1 MKARFIA
8 LAALVLGLASCQQEF
23 NGVTP
28 VGGEVDFQLQVDAR
42 ELATRAGENGAAD
55 DQKSKNSAF
64 GAIDYYQGTDWSQ
77 VDLRYTLEVYDADA
91 LDAAPVKDRQVV
103 IVDEYQPVTFDLRLV
118 PNRDYQFVVFADFV
132 PEGST
137 ATVEGETLV
146 GHNTKLGLHHIING
160 TLQNIEINGDAIND
174 ESTDAYFY
182 SDVIRV
188 ENSNAKS
195 IVLKRPYGKV
205 RVIATDLHE
214 LNLNV
219 EPASVVVAY
228 TAKHPQTFN
237 AVTGEIGATENV
249 EYTLSANYNQ
259 GVCKESLAGHYY
271 NAGYDEYKEEN
282 LFENANDEVRHK
294 YMTLF
299 TDYILAEDEQTAI
312 HFTMTVKD
320 RDKETI
326 KTTEFNTDIPVQRNH
341 LTTVIGNVLTTATE
355 INVTID
361 DNFENYYEIETVFV
375 SSAREFQLALDAYK
389 NGQVILF
396 DGNIEG
402 NVVINQKVDVHYLIE
417 GNGYNY
423 DGTIEINGDA
433 RQADPDSVTLRNIN
447 FKTAKEG
454 INVIDSNENKKY
466 GKNYNYAHNITIED
480 CTFELGEGSVAVKMR
495 QSKNVVIK
503 NCKMNAGHSFA
514 QFYGVN
520 GVTVSEVKAENIK
533 NGISFGTSTNAVVKA
548 STFDVEGYGFRGEPG
563 GDLLVDSTKI
573 TADKPV
579 IVRKLTAGNYDL
591 TINGTELNSLMGY
604 QVIFTN
610 GDDEGA
616 LVEPQGT
623 FNFNADAEYLV
634 FPGDVKIAYDA
645 FSLQAAIDAAA
656 KGETIYVAGKC
667 NCEGIFLIN
676 KDINIKGYA
685 AGATIT
691 GKVGII
697 AGSDNT
703 TFENIKFVVNGDT
716 EKGAPNSQTNKNGI
730 VVVYASAVGFEN
742 CSFEGMTEAVYAIYN
757 KDNNAE
763 ERITVEGCTFN
774 GNRAIRTRANVV
786 VDGCT
791 FVGNTKP
798 IVDVLGFGATDV
810 EGYVQF
816 TNNVAKVDAP
826 VAGVMLKVGNHEFR
840 HVVFNV
846 GENHEDINSI
856 WRDAAHTHANLANF
870 TREFTNEV
878 KIINYDAKE
887 TYQVATAN
895 QLQLLLDDDVNVLNV
910 EVTEKIDYVGNGFEI
925 NRDATI
931 DFKNNVLNAGSTAT
945 SYWYALQINN
955 GAVTIKNANFTR
967 AGIFAGENANVVFEN
982 GTINHKPER
991 TSRYIF
997 CAKSGATIT
1006 VKDGTF
1012 KNDRAKNSF
1021 FWADAAT
1028 IVVEGGNFGGVASNN
1043 KVVTTNGGQ
1052 VIIYGGTFNFDP
1064 TAWVAEGYQAVKSG
1078 STWTVSAL

>member
-1 MKARFIA
+1 MKAKFIA
-8 LAALVLGLASCQQEF
+8 LAALVLGLASCQQDF
-23 NGVTP
+23 DAP
-28 VGGEVDFQLQVDAR
+28 VQMNGEVDFQLSVA
-42 ELATRAGENGAAD
+42 ATEVTRGYDLDGDGKEGHD
-55 DQKSKNSAF
+55 SAH
-64 GAIDYYQGTDWSQ
+64 GAIDYLSEADWAKY
-77 VDLRYTLEVYDADA
+77 DLRYSLEVYDVADDYTKA
-91 LDAAPVKDRQVV
+91 VPVKDRMVQ
-103 IVDEYQPVTFDLRLV
+103 IVDSYQAVNFDLRLV
-118 PNRDYQFVVFADFV
+118 PNRDYHFVVFADFV
-132 PEGST
+132 PQGAKDNVNPAIDAQKE
-137 ATVEGETLV
+137 
-146 GHNTKLGLHHIING
+146 LGLRH
-160 TLQNIEINGDAIND
+160 NIGENLGQITIKADAIND
-174 ESTDAYFY
+174 EIADAYFATR
-182 SDVIRV
+182 DITIT
-188 ENSNAKS
+188 NSAS
-195 IVLKRPYGKV
+195 QDIVLKRPYGKV
-205 RVIATDLHE
+205 RVIATDLAE

-219 EPASVVVAY
+219 EPKFVEVAY
-228 TAKHPQTFN
+228 TAVHPAAFN
-237 AVTGEIGATENV
+237 AVTGEISA
-249 EYTLSANYNQ
+249 EYTTANYKYEYAEIS
-259 GVCKESLAGHYY
+259 KESLANHLYTQYY
-271 NAGYDEYKEEN
+271 DDKSVFGVT
-282 LFENANDEVRHK
+282 NANNVLRHTH
-294 YMTLF
+294 MTLF
-299 TDYILAEDEQTAI
+299 TDYILAEDQQAPI
-312 HFTMTVKD
+312 HFTMTVYD
-320 RDKETI
+320 QNANPIKETV
-326 KTTEFNTDIPVQRNH
+326 FNTDIPVKRNM
-341 LTTVIGNVLTTATE
+341 LTTVIGNVLTTATD

-361 DNFENYYEIETVFV
+361 DNFESEYNREMVFV
-375 SSAREFQLALDAYK
+375 SSARELQEALDAYK
-389 NGQVILF
+389 EGQTILF
-396 DGNIEG
+396 EDNIEG
-402 NVVINQKVDVHYLIE
+402 TVVINQEVGVNYLIE

-433 RQADPDSVTLRNIN
+433 RQLDADSVTLRNIN
-447 FKTAKEG
+447 FKTAKKS
-454 INVIDSNENKKY
+454 INAIDSNENTKY

-480 CTFELGEGSVAVKMR
+480 CTFELGEGSVGLKMR

-503 NCKMNAGHSFA
+503 NCKMTAGHSFA

-520 GVTVSEVKAENIK
+520 GVEVAYTEVTGAK
-533 NGISFGTSTNAVVKA
+533 NGISFGTSTNVAVKE
-548 STFDVEGYGFRGEPG
+548 STFVVEGYGFRGEPSG
-563 GDLLVDSTKI
+563 EVLADGVEI

-579 IVRKLTAGNYDL
+579 IVRKLTAGNYNL
-591 TINGTELNSLMGY
+591 TINNSELTSLMGY

-610 GDDEGA
+610 GDDEGK

-623 FNFNADAEYLV
+623 FKFEADKEFLV
-634 FPGDVKIAYDA
+634 FPGDVKVAYDA
-645 FSLQAAIDAAA
+645 ESLQEAIDAAA

-716 EKGAPNSQTNKNGI
+716 KDGAPNSQTNKNGI
-730 VVVYASAVGFEN
+730 VVIYASAVGFNN
-742 CSFEGMTEAVYAIYN
+742 CSFEGMNEDVYAIFN

-763 ERITVEGCTFN
+763 ERVTVENCKFN

-798 IVDVLGFGATDV
+798 IVDVLGFGANDV

-816 TNNVAKVDAP
+816 TNNKSEANVP
-826 VAGVMLKVGNHEFR
+826 GVMLKVGNHEFR

-846 GENHEDINSI
+846 GQNEVAAINTI
-856 WRDAAHTHANLANF
+856 WRDKEYTDANLANF

-878 KIINYDAKE
+878 KIILFEGGDEA
-887 TYQVATAN
+887 QVAATAN
-895 QLQLLLDDDVNVLNV
+895 QLQTLLDNEDEVDVV
-910 EVTEKIDYVGNGFEI
+910 VTEKIDYVGKGFEI

-931 DFKNNVLNAGSTAT
+931 DFDNKVLNAGSTAT
-945 SYWYALQINN
+945 SYWYALEINN
-955 GAVTIKNANFTR
+955 GDVNIKNANFTR

-997 CAKSGATIT
+997 CAQSGATIT

-1028 IVVEGGNFGGVASNN
+1028 IVVEGGNFGGEASNK
-1043 KVVTTNGGQ
+1043 KVVTSNGGQ
-1052 VIIYGGTFNFDP
+1052 VIIKGGTFNFDP
-1064 TAWVAEGYQAVKSG
+1064 TAWLAEGYTATKSG

>member
-1 MKARFIA
+1 
-8 LAALVLGLASCQQEF
+8 
-23 NGVTP
+23 
-28 VGGEVDFQLQVDAR
+28 
-42 ELATRAGENGAAD
+42 
-55 DQKSKNSAF
+55 
-64 GAIDYYQGTDWSQ
+64 
-77 VDLRYTLEVYDADA
+77 
-91 LDAAPVKDRQVV
+91 
-103 IVDEYQPVTFDLRLV
+103 
-118 PNRDYQFVVFADFV
+118 
-132 PEGST
+132 
-137 ATVEGETLV
+137 
-146 GHNTKLGLHHIING
+146 
-160 TLQNIEINGDAIND
+160 
-174 ESTDAYFY
+174 
-182 SDVIRV
+182 
-188 ENSNAKS
+188 
-195 IVLKRPYGKV
+195 
-205 RVIATDLHE
+205 
-214 LNLNV
+214 
-219 EPASVVVAY
+219 
-228 TAKHPQTFN
+228 
-237 AVTGEIGATENV
+237 
-249 EYTLSANYNQ
+249 
-259 GVCKESLAGHYY
+259 
-271 NAGYDEYKEEN
+271 
-282 LFENANDEVRHK
+282 
-294 YMTLF
+294 LF
-299 TDYILAEDEQTAI
+299 TDYILANAEQTPFQ
-312 HFTMTVKD
+312 FTMTVESANG
-320 RDKETI
+320 KEI
-326 KTTEFNTDIPVQRNH
+326 KTTQFNTDIPVERNK
-341 LTTVIGNVLTTATE
+341 LTTIIGNVLTTATE
-355 INVTID
+355 INITID
-361 DNFENYYEIETVFV
+361 DNFDGEYKREMVFV
-375 SSAREFQLALDAYK
+375 SSARELQEALNAYK
-389 NGQVILF
+389 EGQTILF
-396 DGNIEG
+396 EANIEG
-402 NVVINQKVDVHYLIE
+402 NVVINQKIDVNYLIE

-520 GVTVSEVKAENIK
+520 GVTVSGVKVENTK
-533 NGISFGTSTNAVVKA
+533 NGIAFGTSTNCVVKE
-548 STFDVEGYGFRGEPG
+548 STFVVEGYGFRGEPSG
-563 GDLLVDSTKI
+563 ELLVDSAKI

-579 IVRKLTAGNYDL
+579 IVRKLTTGNYDL
-591 TINGTELNSLMGY
+591 TINNTELVSNMGY

-616 LVEPQGT
+616 LVDPKGS
-623 FNFNADAEYLV
+623 FNFETDAEYLV

-703 TFENIKFVVNGDT
+703 TFENIKFVVNKDT
-716 EKGAPNSQTNKNGI
+716 EKGAPNGQTNKNGI

-798 IVDVLGFGATDV
+798 IVDVLGFGAADV
-810 EGYVQF
+810 NGYVQF
-816 TNNVAKVDAP
+816 TNNKSEANVP
-826 VAGVMLKVGNHEFR
+826 GVMLKVGNHEFR

-846 GENHEDINSI
+846 GQNEVAAINTI
-856 WRDAAHTHANLANF
+856 WRDKEYTDANLANF
-870 TREFTNEV
+870 TREFTNDV
-878 KIINYDAKE
+878 NIILYEGGDEA
-887 TYQVATAN
+887 QVAATAN
-895 QLQLLLDDDVNVLNV
+895 QLQTLLDNEDEVDVV
-910 EVTEKIDYVGNGFEI
+910 VTEKIDYVGKAFEI

-931 DFKNNVLNAGSTAT
+931 DFDNKELNAGSTA
-945 SYWYALQINN
+945 SSKNYALEISN
-955 GAVTIKNANFTR
+955 GDVNIYNANFTR
-967 AGIFAGENANVVFEN
+967 AGIVADNSSNVIFWS
-982 GTINHKPER
+982 GKINHKPER

-997 CAKSGATIT
+997 VAYNKSTVTI
-1006 VKDGTF
+1006 KDGTF
-1012 KNDRAKNSF
+1012 TNDRAKNSF
-1021 FWADAAT
+1021 FWADNAT
-1028 IVVEGGNFGGVASNN
+1028 IIVEGGNFGGEASNN
-1043 KVVTTNGGQ
+1043 KVVTSNGGQ
-1052 VIIYGGTFNFDP
+1052 VIIKGGTFNFDP
-1064 TAWVAEGYQAVKSG
+1064 TAWLAEGYTATKSG